1 LSNNGDINVA
11 STIIDRFVIGDSPFI
26 ELHINARN
34 LRDNSNLSQRVSNQN
49 LNLYNSV
56 QSFSIAPRNEF
67 ISISTQTEHK
77 KQIDQCIQSCIEK
90 PIESDYTQTEILHLG
105 NYGIQTEIDMAIM
118 SQSFDRKMLDKECSI
133 KPHVNNKIDV
143 HIPYFSMNTF
153 AQKLLIISSPPIKKQ
168 SFKNERKIFK
178 ASIDRINT
186 NDYLTNQAETI
197 QRPIIIPPKFR
208 VTTRAKPF
216 IGNFIIKKSQAKKN

>member
-1 LSNNGDINVA
+1 
-11 STIIDRFVIGDSPFI
+11 
-26 ELHINARN
+26 
-34 LRDNSNLSQRVSNQN
+34 
-49 LNLYNSV
+49 
-56 QSFSIAPRNEF
+56 
-67 ISISTQTEHK
+67 
-77 KQIDQCIQSCIEK
+77 
-90 PIESDYTQTEILHLG
+90 
-105 NYGIQTEIDMAIM
+105 
-118 SQSFDRKMLDKECSI
+118 MLDKECSI